1 MTRYKINGRA
11 VIRVKDNKQ
20 MAFAFDKK
28 HAMMI
33 AKKFEHWAAQGWPPK
48 EG

>member
-1 MTRYKINGRA
+1 MRYIIKGRA
-11 VIRVKDNKQ
+11 VIRVRDNKQ

-28 HAMMI
+28 HATMI
-33 AKKFEHWAAQGWPPK
+33 AIKFEKWAAQGWPPK